1 MKTNLE
7 SSLEASLNLPVI
19 TPEIMPPVRAKPV
32 DVISNDSEAESDF
45 QSART
50 NIKTIIDQ
58 GQEALSGIL
67 DLASASEHPR
77 TFEVAGQLIK
87 TLVDANKDLLGLHKL
102 AKELKS
108 GDKQEEP
115 GTVTN
120 NAYFVGSTS
129 ELQQLINKRK
139 VVSNE

>member
-7 SSLEASLNLPVI
+7 TNLETALNLP
-19 TPEIMPPVRAKPV
+19 IMPQHEVLSPIKIIQ
-32 DVISNDSEAESDF
+32 DTDSYDEAEADF
-45 QSART
+45 QSARR

-87 TLVDANKDLLGLHKL
+87 TLVDANKDLLGLHKQV
-102 AKELKS
+102 KELKS
-108 GDKQEEP
+108 SGKQEDVKK
-115 GTVTN
+115 VTN
-120 NAYFVGSTS
+120 NAYFVGST
-129 ELQQLINKRK
+129 LDLHNLVNNRK
-139 VVSNE
+139 VDNNVE

>member
-32 DVISNDSEAESDF
+32 DVISNDCEAESDF

-102 AKELKS
+102 LRSLNLAISMKS
-108 GDKQEEP
+108 REQ
-115 GTVTN
+115 
-120 NAYFVGSTS
+120 
-129 ELQQLINKRK
+129 
-139 VVSNE
+139 

>member
-7 SSLEASLNLPVI
+7 TNLETALNLP
-19 TPEIMPPVRAKPV
+19 IMPQHEVLSPIKIIQ
-32 DVISNDSEAESDF
+32 DTDSYDEAETDF
-45 QSART
+45 QSARR

-87 TLVDANKDLLGLHKL
+87 TLVDANKDLLGLHKQV
-102 AKELKS
+102 KELKS
-108 GDKQEEP
+108 SGKQEDVKK
-115 GTVTN
+115 VTN
-120 NAYFVGSTS
+120 NAYFVGST
-129 ELQQLINKRK
+129 LDLHNLVNNRK
-139 VVSNE
+139 VDNNVE